1 MYFISYIINNQS
13 HDISIYF
20 SCSNS
25 NGKEKDYESGF
36 HYYGVRYYW
45 SEVLTGWLSVDP
57 LADKYPSISPYTY
70 CAWNP
75 VKLID
80 PDGRDTVFSFACN
93 TKNTERNES
102 NKKLLKALQ
111 NIGDSPLVAISMHG
125 SKENQTV
132 EMPSTVSGDRTV
144 SISAAYLAEWIKLGA
159 NGSFLYLDNL
169 DKKKQTII
177 VLYSCYTGYGDN
189 SFGQQLSKN
198 LELSIVIA
206 PAGAVW
212 AGINSDGQTTIENAE
227 NIGTAEKPVKGPR
240 CSWNI
245 FVNGKKVMS
254 FRHPAP
260 QAWINKQGGINAVI
274 NKINQQ
280 NE

>member
-1 MYFISYIINNQS
+1 
-13 HDISIYF
+13 
-20 SCSNS
+20 
-25 NGKEKDYESGF
+25 
-36 HYYGVRYYW
+36 
-45 SEVLTGWLSVDP
+45 
-57 LADKYPSISPYTY
+57 
-70 CAWNP
+70 
-75 VKLID
+75 
-80 PDGRDTVFSFACN
+80 
-93 TKNTERNES
+93 
-102 NKKLLKALQ
+102 
-111 NIGDSPLVAISMHG
+111 
-125 SKENQTV
+125 
-132 EMPSTVSGDRTV
+132 MPSTVSGYRTV
-144 SISAAYLAEWIKLGA
+144 SVSADNLAERIKLGVY
-159 NGSFLYLDNL
+159 GSFLYLDNL

-198 LELSIVIA
+198 LESSIVIA